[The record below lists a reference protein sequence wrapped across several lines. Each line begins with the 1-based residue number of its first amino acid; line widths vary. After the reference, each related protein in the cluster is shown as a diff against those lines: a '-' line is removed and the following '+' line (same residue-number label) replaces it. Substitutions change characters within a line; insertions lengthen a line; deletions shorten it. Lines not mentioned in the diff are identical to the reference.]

1 MRPETRPLPRLSS
14 RSLSAIAL
22 GAALLLTAI
31 IPSAVTATASLPT
44 GLSQI
49 LAVKSLTASTRGIA
63 EFSAV
68 PSASKVS
75 ALKNLGLT
83 VQPMHA
89 VRLALV
95 SGPVSAMKRAVTSGV
110 ALDVYPDDPVQLLDT
125 ASSDAMGGA
134 ALRAAGFT
142 GKGVTVAVVDSGC
155 DATHPDLADH
165 VVHNVSLASAE
176 YVNGR
181 DNADNTIIVPID
193 QGPYNNS
200 DIGGGHGTHVAGIIA
215 ADSSSVTDGSRY
227 GVAPDANLV
236 CFAIGLVLFT
246 SAVVTAYDVMMRQ
259 PDMWGI
265 KVVNNSW
272 GNSYRQFDPND
283 PVSVVTK
290 AVSDLGVTVVFAAG
304 NSGPDEMSLNPF
316 SEAPWVISVGAGTL
330 DHKYASFSSSGLVY
344 DNSEAGLIGAAGH
357 TVYTGD
363 RIGVYHP
370 DVVAPGKDI
379 SSSCD
384 TSGTAVGPCP
394 PGENTEASGTSMA
407 SPHIAGAA
415 AVLLQANPNLTPT
428 QVRQALQATATPIL
442 DGNGVALPFW
452 QIGFGYVDLGAA
464 VALVRSGSW
473 KTKLAAANTKANN
486 RVLAADGFK
495 VSRSEFWTYAPP
507 RATVAGTTDA
517 HTYTVS
523 VASTTR
529 YLKVTLSHPSTTV
542 LIGNNMMYDVTVK
555 DAAGVVIGT
564 GTELDSAGTNSTFID
579 LSKIAG
585 VKYGTFTIETSG
597 FLAVSDPD
605 TLDSDSLLGRMNT
618 LQVAWVNAGK

>member
-1 MRPETRPLPRLSS
+1 MRPQTRLPRLSS
-14 RSLSAIAL
+14 RPVGAIAL
-22 GAALLLTAI
+22 AVALLISAI
-31 IPSAVTATASLPT
+31 IPSAATATAAMPT

-49 LAVKSLTASTRGIA
+49 LAVKSLAASTRGIA
-63 EFSAV
+63 KFSAV
-68 PSASKVS
+68 PSSSQVS
-75 ALKNLGLT
+75 ALSSLGLT
-83 VQPMHA
+83 VQAMHKTP
-89 VRLALV
+89 LALV
-95 SGPVSAMKRAVTSGV
+95 KGPVSAMKRAVTSGV
-110 ALDVYPDDPVQLLDT
+110 ALDVYPDDQIELLDT
-125 ASSDAMGGA
+125 ASSNAMGGVA
-134 ALRAAGFT
+134 VRAAGFT

-165 VVHNVSLASAE
+165 VTHNVTLASAE

-181 DNADNTIIVPID
+181 DNADNTIIVPVD
-193 QGPYNNS
+193 QGPYNNT

-215 ADSSSVTDGSRY
+215 ADSSSVADGSRY

-246 SAVVTAYDVMMRQ
+246 SAVVTAYDVMLRQ

-283 PVSVVTK
+283 PVSIVTK
-290 AVSDLGVTVVFAAG
+290 AVAAKGVTVVFAAG

-330 DHKYASFSSSGLVY
+330 SHKYADFSSSGLVY
-344 DNSEAGLIGAAGH
+344 DNSKAGYIGAGGH

-370 DVVAPGKDI
+370 DVVAPGSNI
-379 SSSCD
+379 SSTCD

-394 PGENTEASGTSMA
+394 PGDNTTASGTSMA
-407 SPHIAGAA
+407 SPHVAGAA
-415 AVLLQANPNLTPT
+415 AVLLQANPKLTPT
-428 QVRQALQATATPIL
+428 QVREALQATATPIL
-442 DGNGVALPFW
+442 DASGKALPFW
-452 QIGFGYVDLGAA
+452 QVGFGYVDLAKA
-464 VALVRSGSW
+464 VALVRSSGW
-473 KTKLAAANTKANN
+473 KTKLASANAKANS
-486 RVLAADGFK
+486 RVLAADGYR

-507 RATVAGTTDA
+507 RATVAGTTDS
-517 HTYTVS
+517 HTYRINVS
-523 VASTTR
+523 STTR

-542 LIGNNMMYDVTVK
+542 LIGNNMQYDVTVY
-555 DAAGVVIGT
+555 DGAGKLIAT
-564 GTELDSAGTNSTFID
+564 GEELGSAGTNSAFID
-579 LSKIAG
+579 LRSISG
-585 VKYGTFTIETSG
+585 IKYGVFTIEISG

>member
-1 MRPETRPLPRLSS
+1 M
-14 RSLSAIAL
+14 RSLSALAL
-22 GAALLLTAI
+22 GAALLLNAI
-31 IPSAVTATASLPT
+31 IPSAATAAASLPT

-49 LAVKSLTASTRGIA
+49 LAVKSLSASTRGIA

-68 PSASKVS
+68 PSSSQVS

-95 SGPVSAMKRAVTSGV
+95 SGPVSAMKRAVTNGV

-134 ALRAAGFT
+134 ALRAAGWT

-155 DATHPDLADH
+155 DATHADLADH
-165 VVHNVSLASAE
+165 VVHNVTLASAE

-181 DNADNTIIVPID
+181 DNADNTIIVPVD
-193 QGPYNNS
+193 QGPYNNT

-215 ADSSSVTDGSRY
+215 ADSSSVSDGSRY

-290 AVSDLGVTVVFAAG
+290 AVSDKGVTVVFAAG

-330 DHKYASFSSSGLVY
+330 DHKYASFSSAGLVY
-344 DNSEAGLIGAAGH
+344 DNSEAGLIGTGGH

-370 DVVAPGKDI
+370 DVVAPGNNI
-379 SSSCD
+379 SSTCD

-415 AVLLQANPNLTPT
+415 AVLLQANPKLTPT
-428 QVRQALQATATPIL
+428 QVRQALQVTATPIL
-442 DGNGVALPFW
+442 DANGHALPFW
-452 QIGFGYVDLGAA
+452 QVGFGYVDLAAA

-495 VSRSEFWTYAPP
+495 VSRTELWTYAPP

-523 VASTTR
+523 VTSKTR

-542 LIGNNMMYDVTVK
+542 VLGNNMQYDVTVK
-555 DAAGVVIGT
+555 DAAGAVIGT
-564 GTELDSAGTNSTFID
+564 GTELGSAGTNSTFID
-579 LSKIAG
+579 LSKVAG
-585 VKYGTFTIETSG
+585 IRYGTFTIETSG